1 MDAKKRSVG
10 AAERDEFLR
19 RAWRAIV
26 AEGTG
31 ADRFVFVDE
40 CGTNTSLRPL
50 YAWSRR
56 GERALCSAPRN
67 WGKNVTLISSMT
79 LDGMGPS
86 LVVEGATTG
95 AVFEAYV
102 EEALLP
108 GLRAGQVVVMDNLS
122 AHKGERIRQLIEGK
136 GCELL
141 YLPPYSPDFNPIE
154 QAFSK
159 VKGMLRKAEARTR
172 EALIEAMGMA
182 LSAVSARDASG
193 FFRHCGYRI
202 PAQLL

>member
-1 MDAKKRSVG
+1 
-10 AAERDEFLR
+10 
-19 RAWRAIV
+19 
-26 AEGTG
+26 
-31 ADRFVFVDE
+31 
-40 CGTNTSLRPL
+40 
-50 YAWSRR
+50 
-56 GERALCSAPRN
+56 
-67 WGKNVTLISSMT
+67 MT
-79 LDGMGPS
+79 LDGVGPS

-108 GLRAGQVVVMDNLS
+108 GLRAGRVVVMDNLS
-122 AHKGERIRQLIEGK
+122 AHKGERIRRLIEGK
-136 GCELL
+136 GCELV
-141 YLPPYSPDFNPIE
+141 YPPPYSPDFNPIE

>member
-122 AHKGERIRQLIEGK
+122 AHKGERIRRLIEGK
-136 GCELL
+136 GCELV